1 MTMTAEPTLVRRRTR
16 SERTPEP
23 ANVASLRAM
32 LTDEAYRAD
41 WPEIERAIDYHLT
54 ATTVEAA

>member
-16 SERTPEP
+16 SERTSEP

-32 LTDEAYRAD
+32 LTDDTHRAD
-41 WPEIERAIDYHLT
+41 WPDIQRAIDYHLT
-54 ATTVEAA
+54 ATSVEAA